1 MGSVQSGELPP
12 DALLNPYQQN
22 GAYTDCFY
30 VDLPGVVSQAAYVE
44 AFYTTPVFKVERL
57 ILAAFALKPSTDLQA
72 KMLAQAQTEHYA
84 AWSVEGRT
92 PNQLL
97 LCDFLGRTRSWLMT
111 VVDDRSASPVT
122 RLYFGSAFVPAVG
135 RASGRASFGI
145 AFHALQGFHRVYSR
159 VLLKSAMSRLLSLQH
174 G

>member
-12 DALLNPYQQN
+12 DALLNRYKQN

-30 VDLPGVVSQAAYVE
+30 VDLPGVVSHAEYVE

-72 KMLAQAQTEHYA
+72 NQLAHAQTEHYA
-84 AWSVEGRT
+84 VWSVEART
-92 PNQLL
+92 SNQLL

-111 VVDDRSASPVT
+111 VVDERGASGT
-122 RLYFGSAFVPAVG
+122 RLYFGSAFVPAVDRATG
-135 RASGRASFGI
+135 RASLGI
-145 AFHALQGFHRVYSR
+145 AFYALRGFHRVYSR
-159 VLLKSAMSRLLSLQH
+159 VLLRSAVSRLLSARH